1 MASFYLAASA
11 AFIYFAI
18 DLTLWVLQMVVAYN
32 RASMITTVIEI
43 LDDNA
48 PLLLSRC
55 PSWTIPMVNELRDTS
70 WVGYCTLGIY
80 SAGAALITLAGF
92 SYQLSICAPG
102 GCPNTPTF
110 VVHILAVFSLF
121 LSGSAL
127 IFTNIGFALEWQND
141 GNPFYGGTEP
151 RSFDGYYESSCFGY
165 GGCSGSYV
173 NVEADKDTWCP
184 TGMSPLADSAITLQT
199 CSGVA
204 FAITWP
210 ILLVGLPV
218 SCCCVKD
225 MTLRYLAVT
234 PALLVSILGLV
245 IGGIQFPMLLPYIFA
260 HALWQY
266 VRLLVNRIA
275 GIDQAKVDK
284 DFKEQRNSDDVV
296 PGVIGAP
303 SGDGDI
309 GVVDDHEETL
319 ATSSN
324 RGYTNLL
331 EPENWRHTDSREDI
345 TSAELQLAKRC
356 HGAHIETLSQDITEA
371 ASHYLLIHY
380 DVPYFDVDSFRLS
393 VTGLVEKELSVSL
406 SEIKGRPAS
415 TQAVLMACA
424 GTGRMSTKHRFW
436 THVPWGVDSFGCAK
450 WTGCSLAELLREAGL
465 KDGAKQVIFT
475 GADKGVEAGKVQY
488 YQRSLSVEDALR
500 GHVMLVYEMNGEP
513 LKPAHGFPL
522 RLIVPGWYGMASV
535 KWLTK
540 IEVVEGPWWGHQMEA
555 YSFRRAANDP
565 ERVPLTQLPVRALM
579 APPGVPDF
587 FSRTR
592 VVEPGTQR
600 ITGKVWAGA
609 VDIER
614 VEVSCDH
621 GKTWA
626 QATLEEKNGVFGW
639 ANWYYDWQTPGEG
652 NFVLMCRGFDKKGR
666 SQDPTSDEAFNWTGM
681 GDTQPQ
687 MVYVR
692 VDSKIQ
698 DVGNQINLIPETRA
712 AKKSLN
718 VATTDGKPLATGAC
732 DALYRQPGSQ

>member
-1 MASFYLAASA
+1 MQTTTTSTHPVGQSL
-11 AFIYFAI
+11 
-18 DLTLWVLQMVVAYN
+18 VA
-32 RASMITTVIEI
+32 
-43 LDDNA
+43 LG
-48 PLLLSRC
+48 SR
-55 PSWTIPMVNELRDTS
+55 
-70 WVGYCTLGIY
+70 
-80 SAGAALITLAGF
+80 
-92 SYQLSICAPG
+92 
-102 GCPNTPTF
+102 
-110 VVHILAVFSLF
+110 
-121 LSGSAL
+121 
-127 IFTNIGFALEWQND
+127 
-141 GNPFYGGTEP
+141 
-151 RSFDGYYESSCFGY
+151 
-165 GGCSGSYV
+165 
-173 NVEADKDTWCP
+173 
-184 TGMSPLADSAITLQT
+184 
-199 CSGVA
+199 
-204 FAITWP
+204 
-210 ILLVGLPV
+210 LP
-218 SCCCVKD
+218 
-225 MTLRYLAVT
+225 
-234 PALLVSILGLV
+234 
-245 IGGIQFPMLLPYIFA
+245 Q
-260 HALWQY
+260 
-266 VRLLVNRIA
+266 
-275 GIDQAKVDK
+275 
-284 DFKEQRNSDDVV
+284 
-296 PGVIGAP
+296 
-303 SGDGDI
+303 
-309 GVVDDHEETL
+309 
-319 ATSSN
+319 
-324 RGYTNLL
+324 
-331 EPENWRHTDSREDI
+331 
-345 TSAELQLAKRC
+345 
-356 HGAHIETLSQDITEA
+356 
-371 ASHYLLIHY
+371 
-380 DVPYFDVDSFRLS
+380 
-393 VTGLVEKELSVSL
+393 ELSVSL

-424 GTGRMSTKHRFW
+424 GTGRMSTKHRPPATGRGVFW

-621 GKTWA
+621 GKTGA
-626 QATLEEKNGVFGW
+626 CKSCGVSGCLIDFRQEKNGVFGW

-666 SQDPTSDEAFNWTGM
+666 SQDSTSDEAFNWTGM

-718 VATTDGKPLATGAC
+718 DTLLRSWRSGEHSDWTLTLGDHEFKVHKVIVATGERASAFLAAAFRKHVGDAEEHTDLTALLPRQCWPHFEAVLDFIYSDKLDIQADSWGPLVKTASRRRKPRSTRFAARCRPAKNDQT
-732 DALYRQPGSQ
+732 